1 MARCTVSSGGAVKD
15 PGKTL
20 LLGMGNPILRD
31 DAVGIRLANYLG
43 KRLAHL
49 PGLSV
54 IEECSVGGLNI
65 LDVVEGYERLIIL
78 DSIKTG
84 KAKPGYWYQ
93 FTGESLRETMH
104 LDSVHDTNLATAL
117 ALGRKLGIKLP
128 EDRNIHIFAVEVRD
142 NITFSEQMTEP
153 LEQGFLE
160 YAEEIYR
167 EVADMLC

>member
-1 MARCTVSSGGAVKD
+1 MSSGGAAKE
-15 PGKTL
+15 PIKTL
-20 LLGMGNPILRD
+20 LLGMGNPILCD

-43 KRLAHL
+43 EWLAHV

-54 IEECSVGGLNI
+54 LEECSVGGLNI
-65 LDVVEGYERLIIL
+65 LEVVAGYERLIIL

-84 KAKPGYWYQ
+84 GAEPGYWYR

-117 ALGRKLGIKLP
+117 ALGRKLGVKLP
-128 EDRNIHIFAVEVRD
+128 EDKDIHIFAVEVQD

-153 LEQGFLE
+153 LERGFLE

-167 EVADMLC
+167 EVAELVC